1 MKIDSHQHFWHYNP
15 IKGAWITDEMKVI
28 RRNFLP
34 ADLEPILKEQN
45 FDGCVAV
52 QADQSENENWFLL
65 NLAKANPWIKGVV
78 GWLDLKAGNLESR
91 LEECQK
97 HDQFKGIRHII
108 QAEPDGFM
116 TDPEFIKGVSMVG
129 SKGLTYDIL
138 TTENQLEEVVGFV
151 KVLPEMKLV
160 LDHISKP
167 DIAASSFDHWAT
179 HMKLLAQ
186 FEQVHV
192 KLSGMV
198 TEANWDTWKTEDLK
212 PYVDFCL
219 EYFGPQRLMFG
230 SDWPVCL
237 VAGQYDQVVEAL
249 KSILSELS
257 ETEQNAIFGETACEF
272 YKL

>member
-1 MKIDSHQHFWHYNP
+1 MKYF
-15 IKGAWITDEMKVI
+15 V
-28 RRNFLP
+28 
-34 ADLEPILKEQN
+34 DLE
-45 FDGCVAV
+45 FA
-52 QADQSENENWFLL
+52 
-65 NLAKANPWIKGVV
+65 GVPYY
-78 GWLDLKAGNLESR
+78 L
-91 LEECQK
+91 
-97 HDQFKGIRHII
+97 
-108 QAEPDGFM
+108 
-116 TDPEFIKGVSMVG
+116 
-129 SKGLTYDIL
+129 GL
-138 TTENQLEEVVGFV
+138 
-151 KVLPEMKLV
+151 
-160 LDHISKP
+160 

-249 KSILSELS
+249 KEAQKKPTKQTS
-257 ETEQNAIFGETACEF
+257 
-272 YKL
+272 